1 MSADARPASDAR
13 HAWSQ
18 LARQDPTRRSA
29 PDRIADFLEIY
40 GFYDEVAAREQ
51 ASRCVQCPEPTCV
64 AGCPLGTNIPEWL
77 ALTAEGHFTAAAQAL
92 QAGGNLPE
100 ICARVCPAD
109 HLCEA
114 ECVINGQA
122 QPVSIWAV
130 EQFLNEY
137 AFAHG
142 LVQPDVAPPNGRH
155 VAVIGAGPGGLAC
168 ADGLVR
174 RGYAVTVFD
183 HRPQP
188 GGLLVYATPE
198 FHLQRSVVERRVDL
212 LRRQGVNFRLADAEA
227 EHTPLTLLLEDFDAV
242 YLALGAKQPRTL
254 DAPGHE
260 LDGVHQAVPFLL
272 QAGTD
277 SLAAKALVGG
287 KHVAVIGGGDTSI
300 DCARAAVRCGADS
313 VAVVYRRDE
322 ASLPAMRRDI
332 DAALEEEVR
341 FLFQA
346 FPISFIGRP
355 PGVLTGLQLVRTEPG
370 PLGADGRRWF
380 VPTAT
385 SFSLVADVAFLAL
398 GFDAAPLP
406 ADSPWQALTRTAQG
420 AFQVDARQMTSLPG
434 VFAGGDLVRGPCTA
448 LHAVRDARQAVAGI
462 DAFLAARADISDP
475 KER

>member
-1 MSADARPASDAR
+1 MSADAHPASDAR

-18 LARQDPTRRSA
+18 LPRQEPDRRAA
-29 PDRIADFLEIY
+29 PDRVADFLEIY

-77 ALTAEGHFTAAAQAL
+77 ALTAEGHFAAAAQAL
-92 QAGGNLPE
+92 QGDGNLPE

-142 LVQPDVAPPNGRH
+142 LVRPEIAPPNGRC

-168 ADGLVR
+168 ADSLAR

-188 GGLLVYATPE
+188 GGLLVYATPG
-198 FHLQRSVVERRVDL
+198 FHLQRSIVDRRVDL
-212 LRRQGVNFRLADAEA
+212 LRQMGVTFRLGEAEA
-227 EHTPLTLLLEDFDAV
+227 EQAPLTLLLEDFDAV

-277 SLAAKALVGG
+277 RAAGQALVGG
-287 KHVAVIGGGDTSI
+287 KHVAVIGGGDTAI
-300 DCARAAVRCGADS
+300 DCARAAVRCGAAS

-322 ASLPAMRRDI
+322 ANLPAMRRDYE
-332 DAALEEEVR
+332 AALEEGVR

-346 FPISFIGRP
+346 LPIHFIGRP

-380 VPTAT
+380 VPGAQP
-385 SFSLVADVAFLAL
+385 FSLVVDQAFLAL
-398 GFDAAPLP
+398 GFDPAPLP
-406 ADSPWQALTRTAQG
+406 PDSPWRQLACTPDGSLRIDT
-420 AFQVDARQMTSLPG
+420 RQMTSLPG
-434 VFAGGDLVRGPCTA
+434 VFAGGDLVRGPCPA
-448 LHAVRDARQAVAGI
+448 LVAVRDARQAAIGI
-462 DAFLAARADISDP
+462 DAFLAT
-475 KER
+475 